1 MRTSTASS
9 IVIIV
14 LLAAAEVG
22 VTQDAQIPKEGAARQ
37 LSRANVD
44 GLELEYETRGSGE
57 PVVLVHAGIFA
68 AWFKP
73 LLDEPALTGRYRV
86 VSYHRVGYAGSSRVA
101 GPVSI
106 PQQAA
111 HLRSLMRH
119 LGIERAHV
127 VGHSSGGN
135 IALQLALDAPEMVHS
150 LVLME
155 PALPVTTLGPER
167 MLATRAAMAPVFEA
181 FRAGDK
187 ARAVDG
193 FMRGVSGPSYRAV
206 LEQVLPGA
214 FEQGV
219 VDADTFFGQELP
231 SLQQWSLTV
240 SERMLAASL
249 SLSSPSSAR
258 RARSCLPSGAS
269 ATRCSLPGCRKR
281 KTSSSPT
288 QPIFY
293 TSSIPAPWPGR
304 WRPSSPVTRSRRHDH
319 IDRPLVFPRI
329 CSVSSRSAGICK
341 EEGPALRSVV
351 RCGSAPP
358 PSLRD
363 SARPLATS
371 S

>member
-231 SLQQWSLTV
+231 SLQQWSLKREDAGRITQPV
-240 SERMLAASL
+240 LSVVGAKSKELSPIWSERHEMLLAWLPKAEGLVLADATHLLHVQHPRPVAGALAAFF
-249 SLSSPSSAR
+249 AR
-258 RARSCLPSGAS
+258 HPLRAP
-269 ATRCSLPGCRKR
+269 
-281 KTSSSPT
+281 
-288 QPIFY
+288 
-293 TSSIPAPWPGR
+293 
-304 WRPSSPVTRSRRHDH
+304 
-319 IDRPLVFPRI
+319 
-329 CSVSSRSAGICK
+329 
-341 EEGPALRSVV
+341 
-351 RCGSAPP
+351 
-358 PSLRD
+358 
-363 SARPLATS
+363 
-371 S
+371 